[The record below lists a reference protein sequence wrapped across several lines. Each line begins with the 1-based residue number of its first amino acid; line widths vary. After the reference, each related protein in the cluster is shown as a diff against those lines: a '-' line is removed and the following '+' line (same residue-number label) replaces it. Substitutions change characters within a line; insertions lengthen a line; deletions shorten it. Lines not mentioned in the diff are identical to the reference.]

1 MVKITKSILKYFTI
15 KWTLE
20 NRKKILKTFKIGVQK
35 RKIVLNDKVEEKTFE
50 RKIKV
55 YDKSNPIF
63 EEFLNIEIGDENW
76 YKNLTFISRKY
87 IIDTCKKWEK
97 EDNARPPIF
106 YTPRQMSFLD
116 NQMERLRDY
125 FLSDES
131 YYCFL
136 RKDLELRES
145 AIQKFIFNR
154 KTLYSPV
161 LLLDKVKIYAI
172 QNNLNYFN
180 KRGNLLPVVI
190 KRYLSGELKI
200 PMSKEEKIK
209 RSIKRT
215 EIEFKRLVRTNIND
229 FENFVTLTFANK
241 EDKDKY
247 EELNQNSVKHNEYDL
262 KFTYVDNA
270 KDYESCI
277 KKMNAFFSNLRRDCK
292 TIGIEIKYVGVPE
305 YQKNGNIHYHFLMSY
320 IPKELLYDVPS
331 WLDYDVKIKG
341 RRYDKGIKRWSYG
354 KSTIETIEDKQ
365 RMIEYV
371 SKYLEKGFE
380 EIKETDFL
388 ERLNKRRYYY
398 SQNLEK
404 PKIEYF
410 TEEIEEN
417 PFDEESTEN
426 VNILYESTSLNYYNQ
441 TRTIVYE
448 NNNLGNFE

>member
-1 MVKITKSILKYFTI
+1 MVKITKSILKYFTL

-35 RKIVLNDKVEEKTFE
+35 RKIVLNDVVEEKTFE

-63 EEFLNIEIGDENW
+63 EEFVKIELGDDNW
-76 YKNLTFISRKY
+76 YKNLTFVSRKY
-87 IIDTCKKWEK
+87 MIDTCKKWER
-97 EDNARPPIF
+97 EENARLPTF
-106 YTPRQMSFLD
+106 YTPRQVAYLD

-131 YYCFL
+131 YHCFL

-154 KTLYSPV
+154 EGLYSPV
-161 LLLDKVKIYAI
+161 LLLDKVKLYAI
-172 QNNLNYFN
+172 DNNLKYFN

-190 KRYLSGELKI
+190 RRYLSGELKI

-215 EIEFKRLVRTNIND
+215 ELEFKRLVRMNLND
-229 FENFVTLTFANK
+229 FENFVTLTFADK
-241 EDKDKY
+241 EDKKKHI
-247 EELNQNSVKHNEYDL
+247 ELNQNSVKYGEYDL
-262 KFTYVDNA
+262 KFTYVNNA
-270 KDYESCI
+270 QDYESCI

-292 TIGIEIKYVGVPE
+292 NKKIELKYVGVPE
-305 YQKNGNIHYHFLMSY
+305 YQENGNIHYHFLMSY
-320 IPKELLYDVPS
+320 VPKELLYDVPS
-331 WLDYDVKIKG
+331 WLDYDVKIKR
-341 RRYDKGIKRWSYG
+341 RRYDKGIKVWSYG
-354 KSTIETIEDKQ
+354 KNTIETIEDKQ
-365 RMIEYV
+365 RIIEYV
-371 SKYLEKGFE
+371 SKYLEKSFE
-380 EIKETDFL
+380 EIKETDYL

-410 TEEIEEN
+410 REEIEDN
-417 PFDEESTEN
+417 PFVEEITEEW
-426 VNILYESTSLNYYNQ
+426 NILYQHTNLNVYNSNQ
-441 TRTIVYE
+441 TILYQLDPVE
-448 NNNLGNFE
+448 

>member
-1 MVKITKSILKYFTI
+1 MVKITKSILKYFTL

-35 RKIVLNDKVEEKTFE
+35 RKVVLNDVVEEKRFE

-55 YDKSNPIF
+55 YDKSNPIY
-63 EEFLNIEIGDENW
+63 EEFSNIEIGDDNW
-76 YKNLTFISRKY
+76 YKKLTFASRKY

-97 EDNARPPIF
+97 EDNARLPMF
-106 YTPRQMSFLD
+106 YTPRQVSFLD
-116 NQMERLRDY
+116 NQMEKLRDY

-131 YYCFL
+131 YHCFL

-154 KTLYSPV
+154 EGLYSPV
-161 LLLDKVKIYAI
+161 LFLDKVKIYAI

-190 KRYLSGELKI
+190 KKYLSGEVKI
-200 PMSKEEKIK
+200 PMSKEEKIE
-209 RSIKRT
+209 RSVKRT
-215 EIEFKRLVRTNIND
+215 RIEFERLVRMNIND

-241 EDKDKY
+241 EDKEKY
-247 EELNQNSVKHNEYDL
+247 EKLNENSVKHNEYDL

-270 KDYESCI
+270 QDYESCI
-277 KKMNAFFSNLRRDCK
+277 KKLNTFFSHFKSECK
-292 TIGIEIKYVGVPE
+292 ENKFELKYVGVPE

-320 IPKELLYDVPS
+320 VSKELLYDVPS
-331 WLDYDVKIKG
+331 WLDYDAAIKG

-365 RMIEYV
+365 RIIEYV
-371 SKYLEKGFE
+371 SKYLEKSFE

-410 TEEIEEN
+410 REEIEEN
-417 PFDEESTEN
+417 PFVEEMTEEL
-426 VNILYESTSLNYYNQ
+426 NILYQRTSLNIYNQ
-441 TRTIVYE
+441 NQTILYQLDLAE
-448 NNNLGNFE
+448 